1 MSAPAVSAA
10 LDRLVQ
16 VGRAGGLDARTARDE
31 GAAVA
36 ATVAQSTPDAPG
48 PWAQAVGVP
57 AATTTQFFEQAM
69 RARRWRATPTDG
81 LVALLGTDPTHAH
94 RYATAMI
101 EVAWAAAMLG
111 SGGTAAAR
119 AAQAVAVAQL
129 QAVGAQIAPVTSAA
143 EPAGPPFPS
152 LTRAGDALL
161 APLAPVPDVPLTPPS
176 APTLPADT
184 APTATPDDPPA
195 LTVEDLLDELDALV
209 GLDDVKDEVHRQV
222 ALLRVAQLREAAGMK
237 PPTVSR
243 HMVFVG
249 NPGTGKTTV
258 ARLVCRIY
266 AAMGLLAG
274 GHLVETDRS
283 DLVAGYMGQTAIKT
297 TEVLDRALGGLLLI
311 DEAYALA
318 GDAYGAEAVAT
329 LVKAME
335 DHRDDLVVVVAGYP
349 APMAEFLATTNPGL
363 RDRFRL
369 TLAFEDYDDDQLTAI
384 LESMATA
391 ADYTLTDS
399 FREGFNREL
408 ARVDRADGFSNA
420 RWVRNV
426 FESAVAAHAWRLADV
441 PDPTADQLRE
451 LVGQDLLDPDDHAP
465 VEPPTPVGGGAP

>member
-1 MSAPAVSAA
+1 MSADVAAA
-10 LDRLVQ
+10 LDRLVR
-16 VGRAGGLDARTARDE
+16 VGGAGGLAAAAVREE

-36 ATVAQSTPDAPG
+36 ATVAESTPDAPAA
-48 PWAQAVGVP
+48 WARAVGAP
-57 AATTTQFFEQAM
+57 AGATVFFEHAM
-69 RARRWRATPTDG
+69 RARRWRAAPTDG
-81 LVALLGTDPTHAH
+81 LVALLGTDPLHAQ
-94 RYATAMI
+94 RYAMAL
-101 EVAWAAAMLG
+101 VDLAAAAAVLG
-111 SGGTAAAR
+111 SAGPPSAR
-119 AAQAVAVAQL
+119 AAEALSRAQL
-129 QAVGAQIAPVTSAA
+129 GAVGTTPPPVLT
-143 EPAGPPFPS
+143 PA
-152 LTRAGDALL
+152 TTL
-161 APLAPVPDVPLTPPS
+161 APTGEGSTGSPDAPPS
-176 APTLPADT
+176 P
-184 APTATPDDPPA
+184 
-195 LTVEDLLDELDALV
+195 TVEKLLDELDGLV

-222 ALLRVAQLREAAGMK
+222 ALLRVAQLRAAAGMK
-237 PPTVSR
+237 APTVSR

-318 GDAYGAEAVAT
+318 GDAYGAEAVTT

-369 TLAFEDYDDDQLTAI
+369 TLAFEDYDDEQLTAI
-384 LESMATA
+384 LESMAA
-391 ADYTLTDS
+391 RADYTLTDS
-399 FREGFNREL
+399 FREGFAREL
-408 ARVDRADGFSNA
+408 ARVDRTDGFSNA
-420 RWVRNV
+420 RWVRNL

-441 PDPTADQLRE
+441 PQPTADQLRE
-451 LVGQDLLDPDDHAP
+451 LVGQDLLDPGDDAP
-465 VEPPTPVGGGAP
+465 AEPTTVGGGAA